1 MLAQVCKGKTMK
13 KLLLAGVCALAALSQ
28 SVAQTVPPAVS
39 GLGTLSVTN
48 ASTLA
53 STMTLGPSSSAWPT
67 SSSTGMV
74 FVLNDSASA
83 GNLYVCP
90 LGGTCTT
97 ANGLEL
103 IPGRSWGFYRPAT
116 SMTVIATSTA
126 TAQFQW

>member
-1 MLAQVCKGKTMK
+1 MK
-13 KLLLAGVCALAALSQ
+13 KLLFLGWLVP
-28 SVAQTVPPAVS
+28 SVAFAQTVPPAVL
-39 GLGTLSVTN
+39 GFGTLSVTN
-48 ASTLA
+48 ANTLA
-53 STMTLGPSSSAWPT
+53 STMTTGPSSQAWPT
-67 SSSTGMV
+67 TSNTGMV

-90 LGGTCTT
+90 FGGTCTT